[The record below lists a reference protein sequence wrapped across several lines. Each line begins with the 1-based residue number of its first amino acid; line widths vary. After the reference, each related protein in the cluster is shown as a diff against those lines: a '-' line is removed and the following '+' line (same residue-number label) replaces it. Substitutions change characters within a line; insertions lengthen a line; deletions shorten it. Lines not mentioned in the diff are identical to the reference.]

1 MQYYDKIGL
10 LRAAGRTEAG
20 YRLYDDAALERLQ
33 QILLFRELEFPLK
46 DIQKIVENPAFD
58 RQKALEQQITLLTLK
73 KQHLED
79 LIGLAQKI
87 RSTGGMVMDFTA
99 FDTQKIKKYTE
110 QAKKEWGETPEYK
123 ELIATMRN
131 TVQIADRLM
140 KEVRPS
146 LLNERYFTTEQV
158 MDLFHI
164 SRRALQ
170 NYRDKG
176 IIPFVSVGG
185 NILYPE
191 TKIRDMLEKNYY
203 KL

>member
-1 MQYYDKIGL
+1 MAED
-10 LRAAGRTEAG
+10 
-20 YRLYDDAALERLQ
+20 
-33 QILLFRELEFPLK
+33 QILCDNSVIAR
-46 DIQKIVENPAFD
+46 D
-58 RQKALEQQITLLTLK
+58 
-73 KQHLED
+73 
-79 LIGLAQKI
+79 
-87 RSTGGMVMDFTA
+87 
-99 FDTQKIKKYTE
+99 
-110 QAKKEWGETPEYK
+110 TPEYK

-131 TVQIADRLM
+131 TVQVADKLV
-140 KEVRPS
+140 KEVRPC

-191 TKIRDMLEKNYY
+191 TKITEILKKNYY
-203 KL
+203 KPVINKEY

>member
-1 MQYYDKIGL
+1 MAEDKILCG
-10 LRAAGRTEAG
+10 
-20 YRLYDDAALERLQ
+20 DD
-33 QILLFRELEFPLK
+33 
-46 DIQKIVENPAFD
+46 V
-58 RQKALEQQITLLTLK
+58 IT
-73 KQHLED
+73 
-79 LIGLAQKI
+79 
-87 RSTGGMVMDFTA
+87 R
-99 FDTQKIKKYTE
+99 
-110 QAKKEWGETPEYK
+110 ETPEYK

-176 IIPFVSVGG
+176 IIPFFSIGG
-185 NILYPE
+185 SIVCPE
-191 TKIRDMLEKNYY
+191 SKIKEMLEKNYY
-203 KL
+203 KPAIPKP